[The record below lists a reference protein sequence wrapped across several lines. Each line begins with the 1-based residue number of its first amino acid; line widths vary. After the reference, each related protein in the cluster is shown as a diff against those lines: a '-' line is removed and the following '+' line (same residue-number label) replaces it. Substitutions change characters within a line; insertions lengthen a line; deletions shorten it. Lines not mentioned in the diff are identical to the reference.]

1 MICRNMNLQQDGI
14 QTQKYC
20 TLCCMAIFRQTT
32 GYGCMGIDQNGRRG
46 ERMNIMLGNLS
57 PEQIERRLK
66 IELSDVHRQE
76 LKDAW
81 QQKAED
87 IADDKWH
94 CFDIPFM
101 MVCGNKS
108 TAERFRDLFLTYDL
122 SKGEMFQISWKR

>member
-1 MICRNMNLQQDGI
+1 
-14 QTQKYC
+14 
-20 TLCCMAIFRQTT
+20 
-32 GYGCMGIDQNGRRG
+32 
-46 ERMNIMLGNLS
+46 MNIMLGNLS

-101 MVCGNKS
+101 MVCGSKS

-122 SKGEMFQISWKR
+122 SKGEMFQISWER